1 MQEIIKAQGG
11 NPDID
16 PDKLRLGTYT
26 YTYKASKSGILKD
39 TNNIVIAKNK
49 FFSDVAESPEF
60 FTTAKKVVTD
70 ERIKILNENED
81 HIDTFNIYD
90 DV

>member
-1 MQEIIKAQGG
+1 MKYTFRHTALIDHEIEA
-11 NPDID
+11 D
-16 PDKLRLGTYT
+16 
-26 YTYKASKSGILKD
+26 
-39 TNNIVIAKNK
+39 NIVSAKKK
-49 FFSDVAESPEF
+49 FFSDVAESSEF

-70 ERIKILNENED
+70 ERIKILNEDEQ

>member
-1 MQEIIKAQGG
+1 MKYTFRHTAIIDHEIEA
-11 NPDID
+11 D
-16 PDKLRLGTYT
+16 
-26 YTYKASKSGILKD
+26 
-39 TNNIVIAKNK
+39 NIVAAKKK
-49 FFSDVAESPEF
+49 FFSDVAESSEF